1 MLHEDRLPLTAASAL
16 TTRATDTIRPR
27 KEGSEVHSPHQHVLQ
42 LDIQGTPQAWISI
55 EHAATHHAA
64 GAVAWCDGASPLR
77 TLRGGWNVAEGRQ
90 SLIEVFPIIALRG
103 AARVNLFD
111 HAPSVAAS
119 KLFRRD
125 RMTCAYCGQCFA
137 ERDLQ
142 CEHIVPE
149 SRGGTWSWMNLVA
162 ACASCNGRKAA
173 RTPEEARMPLLY
185 LPYVPSRFED
195 FLLAGRN
202 IRADVHE
209 WLAARL
215 PKASRLS

>member
-1 MLHEDRLPLTAASAL
+1 MQAL
-16 TTRATDTIRPR
+16 
-27 KEGSEVHSPHQHVLQ
+27 HQHVLQ

-64 GAVAWCDGASPLR
+64 GAVAWFDGAGPLR
-77 TLRGGWNVAEGRQ
+77 TLRGGWNVAAGRQ
-90 SLIEVFPIIALRG
+90 SLIEVYPIIALRG

-111 HAPSVAAS
+111 AVPAVARD

-125 RMTCAYCGQCFA
+125 RMTCAYCGQRFA

-142 CEHIVPE
+142 CEHV
-149 SRGGTWSWMNLVA
+149 
-162 ACASCNGRKAA
+162 
-173 RTPEEARMPLLY
+173 
-185 LPYVPSRFED
+185 
-195 FLLAGRN
+195 LLAGRH
-202 IRADVHE
+202 IRADGHD

>member
-1 MLHEDRLPLTAASAL
+1 MHP
-16 TTRATDTIRPR
+16 
-27 KEGSEVHSPHQHVLQ
+27 PHQHVLQ

-55 EHAATHHAA
+55 EQAATHHAS
-64 GAVAWCDGASPLR
+64 GAVAWCDGAGPLR
-77 TLRGGWNVAEGRQ
+77 TLRGDWNVGAGRQ

-111 HAPSVAAS
+111 HAPAVAKE

-125 RMTCAYCGQCFA
+125 RLTCAYCGLRLS
-137 ERDLQ
+137 ERELQ
-142 CEHIVPE
+142 CEHILPE
-149 SRGGTWSWMNLVA
+149 SRGGQWSWMNLVA
-162 ACASCNGRKAA
+162 ACASCNGRKGA